1 MASWIPPTTHATS
14 DILPVTDWNA
24 LCGDAT
30 FLLQAPYALAYN
42 AVSTSIGTSY
52 TQVTLVSSFSNYG
65 FTITSNNLVVPI
77 SGIYAVTGQVG
88 MPIVSGNS
96 VGIMAIYQQG
106 GTIATYQAAYP
117 MYFYQ
122 SATIAQ
128 CNAGD
133 TLALYAVVGAGSSQN
148 TYTGVA
154 LTFLSAYFIGSQ

>member
-1 MASWIPPTTHATS
+1 MASWIPPTTHTTS
-14 DILPVTDWNA
+14 DIFAVTDWNA

-42 AVSTSIGTSY
+42 AVATSIGTAY

-88 MPIVSGNS
+88 MPLVSGNA
-96 VGIMAIYQQG
+96 VGIMALYQQG
-106 GTIATYQAAYP
+106 GAIATYQGPYSLSS
-117 MYFYQ
+117 YQ
-122 SATIAQ
+122 TATIAT

-133 TLALYAVVGAGSSQN
+133 TLALYAAVLDGSAQN
-148 TYTGVA
+148 TFTGVSQ
-154 LTFLSAYFIGSQ
+154 TFLSAYFIGSQ